1 MLTFILAPANNF
13 AFAIS
18 VKSSRSFSTSHRI
31 VELDVHDVAF
41 GGAGVGRLEGKVVFV
56 PLTIDGERVQAKLIE
71 RRSGYDRA
79 QLTKVLLP
87 STHRV
92 GPVCPYFGR
101 CGGCDY
107 QHIAYDHQLELKRR
121 QVIQLLERIG
131 RITDV
136 QVSPTSPCGRPYAF
150 RNRITVHAMEGR
162 IGFFEKNSRNVVDV
176 EHCPIAV
183 PAVNEELKEL
193 REKGLRD
200 GQHRTLRGLDVP
212 RTFTQTNEFIA
223 SALVDY
229 VARQVTGDILVDAYC
244 GSGFFGHALAHRFRI
259 VIGLDWNEPA
269 IAAAKLTA
277 NPNEEYIC
285 DDVSAAIA
293 SVLEEYEPQTIILD
307 PPADGLK
314 GSVTKALLTKPSNR
328 LIYVSCN
335 PATLAR
341 DLARLA
347 SRYRI
352 IEIQPFDMFPQTAEI
367 EAVAVLERRSW

>member
-1 MLTFILAPANNF
+1 M
-13 AFAIS
+13 
-18 VKSSRSFSTSHRI
+18 KSSRSFSTSHRI

-92 GPVCPYFGR
+92 GPVCPYFGT

-131 RITDV
+131 RITDA
-136 QVSPTSPCGRPYAF
+136 QVSPTSPCASPYAF

-193 REKGLRD
+193 RERGLRD
-200 GQHRTLRGLDVP
+200 GQHRTLRGSDVP

-223 SALVDY
+223 TALVDY

-259 VIGLDWNEPA
+259 VIGLDWNELA
-269 IAAAKLTA
+269 IAAARLNA

-285 DDVSAAIA
+285 DDVSESIA

-314 GSVTKALLTKPSNR
+314 ASVTKALLTKPSNR

-347 SRYRI
+347 SGYRL

-367 EAVAVLERRSW
+367 EAVAVLERRSC